1 MDNNQL
7 TARTEFAA
15 AINQIASER
24 GISPTI
30 IIDAITQ
37 ALVASFKKDFP
48 VLAEEVEE
56 DETKVIVA
64 NIDEEDGS
72 FKIYHGEEGKKIKD
86 MKDITPPGFGRIA
99 AQTAKQVILQQ
110 IREAEKTSILDEYQ
124 EKIGEVIN
132 GMVQR
137 MDGRNVIVDIGRGQG
152 VMPPEEQVGNE
163 YYRLNSRISVLIK
176 EINET
181 DRGEAVIV
189 SRADPKLVE
198 GLFARE
204 VPEVGAGSV
213 NIKANAREAGNR
225 TKVAVEST
233 QDGVDPVGS
242 CVGQKGVRVQAV
254 INELNGEKIDIIQ
267 YSPDQSKFIT
277 AALAPA
283 DGLSIKHDKDTDEYV
298 VTVPD
303 DQLSLAIGRG
313 GQNVKLAAKL
323 AGIRLKIVS
332 DKNDPGI
339 TVTGDEEF
347 EIDQLGL
354 PSKIRN
360 LLVEEKM
367 TKIEDILFNPD
378 KLDEIKGIGPK
389 SLEKI
394 KKQVLAYKPPA
405 RDEVVSEDKPKT
417 KEPVKDDKD
426 TDKPA
431 KKKAV
436 KKTKS
441 TKKKPAKKTKP
452 TKSETVSEDE
462 QK

>member
-24 GISPTI
+24 GISPQT
-30 IIDAITQ
+30 IIDAIKQ

-48 VLAEEVEE
+48 ALAIEAEAEEGQEV
-56 DETKVIVA
+56 DETKVITA
-64 NIDEEDGS
+64 NIDEEEGE
-72 FKIYHGEEGKKIKD
+72 FKIFRNG
-86 MKDITPPGFGRIA
+86 KDITPPGFGRIA

-110 IREAEKTSILDEYQ
+110 IREAEKTSILDKYQ
-124 EKIGEVIN
+124 EKVGDVIN

-163 YYRLNSRISVLIK
+163 YYKLNARVSVLIK
-176 EINET
+176 EIGET
-181 DRGEAVIV
+181 ARGQAVIV
-189 SRADPKLVE
+189 SRSDPKLVE
-198 GLFARE
+198 GLFKRE
-204 VPEVGAGSV
+204 VPEVGADSV
-213 NIKANAREAGNR
+213 VIKAVAREAGSR

-254 INELNGEKIDIIQ
+254 INELNGEKIDIVQ
-267 YSPDQSKFIT
+267 YSNDQDKFIA

-283 DGLSIKHDKDTDEYV
+283 DGLSIKHNKETDEFV

-323 AGIRLKIVS
+323 AGVRLKIVS
-332 DKNDPGI
+332 DKTNPGI
-339 TVTGDEEF
+339 TVSGDEEF

-360 LLVEEKM
+360 LLIDFNIK
-367 TKIEDILFNPD
+367 KIEDILYNPD

-394 KKQVLAYKPPA
+394 KKQVLAYKPSI
-405 RDEVVSEDKPKT
+405 REDDLNDEKT
-417 KEPVKDDKD
+417 K
-426 TDKPA
+426 
-431 KKKAV
+431 
-436 KKTKS
+436 
-441 TKKKPAKKTKP
+441 
-452 TKSETVSEDE
+452 
-462 QK
+462 